1 MQDGN
6 DDQGRE
12 PGKDPSDEYRDDPKD
27 FGKSS
32 DYAQGASSSRT
43 AGGGPTDS
51 TSKLAGEKGSQEDWR
66 GGGSAGDDHKPDDGG
81 YGDVPS
87 RSADPGQSSYGGFK
101 DEGPV
106 PDDILHAQK
115 PETDGD
121 GDAGHDESSSKP

>member
-1 MQDGN
+1 MHDGS
-6 DDQGRE
+6 DDHGKGQG
-12 PGKDPSDEYRDDPKD
+12 DEYRDDPKE

-32 DYAQGASSSRT
+32 DYAQGATSSRT
-43 AGGGPTDS
+43 AGGGPADS
-51 TSKLAGEKGSQEDWR
+51 TNRLAGEKGSQEDWR
-66 GGGSAGDDHKPDDGG
+66 GDRQPADDDRGPGSGG

-106 PDDILHAQK
+106 PDDVLHAQK

>member
-1 MQDGN
+1 MQDGSEDHGKEQG
-6 DDQGRE
+6 DD
-12 PGKDPSDEYRDDPKD
+12 YRDDPKE

-66 GGGSAGDDHKPDDGG
+66 GGEQPADGDRGPDSGG

-106 PDDILHAQK
+106 PEDVLHAQK
-115 PETDGD
+115 PETAGD
-121 GDAGHDESSSKP
+121 GDAGHDDLSTSKP